1 MQSKKK
7 LADVIDALNE
17 VGDGS
22 VLEKIENLLNDWF
35 LPKSFVNNNESN
47 QIFSR
52 AEHAR
57 RLNRPDD

>member
-22 VLEKIENLLNDWF
+22 VLEKIENLLND
-35 LPKSFVNNNESN
+35 
-47 QIFSR
+47 
-52 AEHAR
+52 
-57 RLNRPDD
+57 